1 MVRSYVISVSFAK
14 GCYRHIRIPASA
26 TLYQLHKAILAA
38 FGFEDDH
45 AHAFFMDNCCWSPFD
60 PYFSMKMRGDEILT
74 TKRTLKKLNLHKGD
88 KFKYVF
94 DFGDEWRFQCKVLQE
109 LEEETDITAVIR
121 AVGDA
126 PEQYPELSEEES
138 DVIPET
144 YEKEEII
151 KLYAQLNLPEEL
163 IVNVH
168 GYFEAAANLYGIIS
182 LGALLHIY
190 NKQNQPLS
198 QEDFLAIAE
207 VIRHEPNDFLILG
220 GEVFYGDVSTVPPLE
235 REIIQTDI
243 LECDPEDYY
252 RLSDMQQGK
261 RYAILPREQFLCYK
275 DPGFMPMTPQSSDML
290 KFLKKRLSRL
300 HGDAEEVLYSVH
312 AMMRMDWPMQET
324 VNGFE
329 KFGFSFKGPQEIFEF
344 ARLYQEMSNH
354 TRKIANRG
362 MTPAE
367 MREESKT
374 VAEKKYAGHFAM
386 TDPNQLSLFEKD
398 KS

>member
-1 MVRSYVISVSFAK
+1 MIRSYVISVSLAK
-14 GCYRHIRIPASA
+14 GCYRHIRIPATA

-38 FGFEDDH
+38 FAFEDDH
-45 AHAFFMDNCCWSPFD
+45 AHAFFMDNCCWSPAD

-109 LEEETDITAVIR
+109 LEEETLITAVIR

-126 PEQYPELSEEES
+126 PEQYPELSEDECG
-138 DVIPET
+138 ILPET

-151 KLYAQLNLPEEL
+151 RQYAQLNLPEEL
-163 IVNVH
+163 IVDVH
-168 GYFEAAANLYGIIS
+168 DYFEAAANLYGIIS
-182 LGALLHIY
+182 LGDLLNIF
-190 NKQNQPLS
+190 NQQNQPLF

-207 VIRHEPNDFLILG
+207 VIRHEPNDFFILG
-220 GEVFYGDVSTVPPLE
+220 AEVFYGDVSTVPPIE

-252 RLSDMQQGK
+252 RLSDMRQGK
-261 RYAILPREQFLCYK
+261 SYAILPREQFLRYK
-275 DPGFMPMTPQSSDML
+275 DPCFMPLTPQSSDML
-290 KFLKKRLSRL
+290 KFLKKRQSRL
-300 HGDAEEVLYSVH
+300 HGEAEEVLYSVY

-324 VNGFE
+324 VDGFE

-367 MREESKT
+367 MREEWET
-374 VAEKKYAGHFAM
+374 VAEKKYAGRFAM

>member
-45 AHAFFMDNCCWSPFD
+45 AHAFFMDNCYWSPFD

-275 DPGFMPMTPQSSDML
+275 APSFMPMTPQSYDIL
-290 KFLKKRLSRL
+290 KCLKKRQCRL

-362 MTPAE
+362 LTPAE
-367 MREESKT
+367 MREEWETAAK
-374 VAEKKYAGHFAM
+374 KKYAGRFAM
-386 TDPNQLSLFEKD
+386 RDPNQLSLFEKD

>member
-1 MVRSYVISVSFAK
+1 
-14 GCYRHIRIPASA
+14 
-26 TLYQLHKAILAA
+26 
-38 FGFEDDH
+38 
-45 AHAFFMDNCCWSPFD
+45 MDNCYWSPFD

-290 KFLKKRLSRL
+290 KFLKKRQSRL

-367 MREESKT
+367 MREEWETAAK
-374 VAEKKYAGHFAM
+374 KKYAGRFAM
-386 TDPNQLSLFEKD
+386 RDPNQLSLFEKD